1 MEEFNLSNLK
11 YYYMNDKYDLEGL
24 YNWILSNIEFNVG
37 TEEDEIDSTYS
48 LIDDLFEGSSYN
60 KVLTKDGTWVIY
72 FELREEFRR

>member
-1 MEEFNLSNLK
+1 MGEFNLNNLK
-11 YYYMNDKYDLEGL
+11 YYYMNDRYDLEGL
-24 YNWILSNIEFNVG
+24 YNWILANVEFNVG

-60 KVLTKDGTWVIY
+60 KALTKDGTWVIY